1 MPTKNLTDWAM
12 SERLGS
18 EMQFEKSRQ
27 RPLAIIA
34 LLASFLTLIAAS
46 ASPNPSA
53 VNGFLDSTWENASK
67 VGNYEPKKYPGSLY
81 WIGQEMVGAGEMWN
95 DGWTGE
101 GVDVAVID
109 TGVVPVAGLS
119 GTGKVVFGPDLSFE
133 SQSPTQIHLDT
144 NGHGTHMAGIIAGR
158 DGTSKVQKGT
168 EKEFL
173 GIAPG
178 ARIVSVKVGNFEGA
192 VDVSQVI
199 AAIDWVVENK
209 NANGLNIRV
218 LNLSFGT
225 LSNQPYLVDP
235 LAHAVE
241 RAWKAGIVVVVA
253 AGNDGSS
260 AMVRNPATSPFV
272 IAVGASV
279 PNSSYSAHDDKLAV
293 FSNCGGRGVDVVAP
307 GKSVVSLLAPGSK
320 IATDHPE
327 SVVEGRFLLGSG
339 TSQAAAVVSG
349 AAALII
355 DQRPG
360 ITPDQLKK
368 LLKSTAQSI
377 PGVSTGCQGS
387 GLIDLKKARDTA
399 TPSALASKQTF
410 TASTGTGSLDLARG
424 NVRVSL
430 EGVDLI
436 GEVDIFGNPYNSA
449 AHAVLGT
456 TWSGGQW
463 NGTTWSGTTW
473 SGNAWTGT
481 TWSGTTWSGI
491 TWSGITWPANSWA
504 GTTWSGTTWSGTTW
518 SAWGWSSTGWL
529 GRTWG

>member
-1 MPTKNLTDWAM
+1 
-12 SERLGS
+12 
-18 EMQFEKSRQ
+18 MQFEKSRQ

-46 ASPNPSA
+46 ASPNPAA

-81 WIGQEMVGAGEMWN
+81 WIGQEAVGAGEMWN

-218 LNLSFGT
+218 LNPPSAPSPISPIWSILSLMRWNALGRRGSLL
-225 LSNQPYLVDP
+225 LSP
-235 LAHAVE
+235 
-241 RAWKAGIVVVVA
+241 
-253 AGNDGSS
+253 
-260 AMVRNPATSPFV
+260 PATT
-272 IAVGASV
+272 AV
-279 PNSSYSAHDDKLAV
+279 P
-293 FSNCGGRGVDVVAP
+293 R
-307 GKSVVSLLAPGSK
+307 
-320 IATDHPE
+320 
-327 SVVEGRFLLGSG
+327 
-339 TSQAAAVVSG
+339 
-349 AAALII
+349 
-355 DQRPG
+355 
-360 ITPDQLKK
+360 
-368 LLKSTAQSI
+368 
-377 PGVSTGCQGS
+377 
-387 GLIDLKKARDTA
+387 
-399 TPSALASKQTF
+399 
-410 TASTGTGSLDLARG
+410 
-424 NVRVSL
+424 
-430 EGVDLI
+430 
-436 GEVDIFGNPYNSA
+436 
-449 AHAVLGT
+449 
-456 TWSGGQW
+456 
-463 NGTTWSGTTW
+463 
-473 SGNAWTGT
+473 
-481 TWSGTTWSGI
+481 WSGI
-491 TWSGITWPANSWA
+491 RRPLRL
-504 GTTWSGTTWSGTTW
+504 
-518 SAWGWSSTGWL
+518 SS
-529 GRTWG
+529 R